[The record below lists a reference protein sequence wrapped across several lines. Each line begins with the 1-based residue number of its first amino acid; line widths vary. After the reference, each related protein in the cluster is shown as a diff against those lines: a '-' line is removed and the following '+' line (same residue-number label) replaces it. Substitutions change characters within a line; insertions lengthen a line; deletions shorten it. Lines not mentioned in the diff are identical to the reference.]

1 MVNHQSSNTPVF
13 DVNCQYVRLRARRAD
28 GYVEFDFAIGDPA
41 LAVELTL
48 PAAAY
53 DTFCRERRVLHLT
66 PAEAAAVDHERSK
79 WQFGT
84 PGHQD

>member
-1 MVNHQSSNTPVF
+1 MFDQQSAEKPAF
-13 DVNCQYVRLRARRAD
+13 DVNCHYVRLRARRAD

-48 PAAAY
+48 PAAAFE
-53 DTFCRERRVLHLT
+53 TFCRERRVRHLT
-66 PAEAAAVDHERSK
+66 PVQAAAIDRERAK
-79 WQFGT
+79 WQFGA